1 MTFNNTNNN
10 TINNGNSESGKFR
23 FNCSSFGLTY
33 PKSKL
38 SIESISTWITNEFSD
53 YGLTHWLVTRELH
66 KDGTPHFHAA
76 IKLARSFCTRD
87 ARAFDISSEHP
98 NVLRTRNYGF
108 WVQYCKKHGD
118 YKEHGQLTERRAPA
132 NQEEIVS
139 NASQLTKL
147 QFLAWAGLN
156 KVTYADKIWE
166 LANNNKS
173 DQITLKDGQ
182 IFGGTIDR
190 ALQSINIEAF
200 WEKDKCLVIIGETGI
215 GKTTWAKTVIPKPC
229 LFVSHIDDL
238 KLFNPSIHVSILFDD
253 VNFCHYPIT
262 SQIHLVDWYDNRS
275 IHIRYGVARIPAN
288 TRKIFTAN
296 TNPIDLNDPAIRR
309 RCQVLTV
316 VKPNMFSNQ

>member
-1 MTFNNTNNN
+1 MTTSFKSNTV
-10 TINNGNSESGKFR
+10 INGNSESSKFR
-23 FNCSSFGLTY
+23 FNCAAFGLTY
-33 PKSKL
+33 SQSSL
-38 SIESISTWITNEFSD
+38 SINTIFDWITREFSA
-53 YGLTHWLVTRELH
+53 YGIAHCLVAKEHH
-66 KDGTPHFHAA
+66 KDGAAHYHAS
-76 IKLARSFCTRD
+76 IKLSRPCSTRD
-87 ARAFDISSEHP
+87 ARFCDINGEHP
-98 NVLRTRNYGF
+98 NIIRTRNYSH
-108 WVQYCKKHGD
+108 WVQYCKKCGD
-118 YKEHGQLTERRAPA
+118 FKENGSFAERRAPT

-147 QFLAWAGLN
+147 EFLSWAALN
-156 KVTYADKIWE
+156 KVTYAKEIWE
-166 LANNNKS
+166 LANNNKNE
-173 DQITLKDGQ
+173 QVTIRDGQ

-200 WEKDKCLVIIGETGI
+200 WEKDKCLVVIGETGI

-253 VNFCHYPIT
+253 VCFCHYPRT
-262 SQIHLVDWYDNRS
+262 SQIHLVDHFEPRS
-275 IHIRYGVARIPAN
+275 IHIRYGIARIPAG

-296 TNPIDLNDPAIRR
+296 SNPIDLNDPAIRR